1 METIRGNTV
10 FFIFLSFLS
19 YNVCIRPEDGFCC
32 IQYQVCSDAGS
43 FSLSSGAI
51 DPAIAADLVSKAEAD
66 CTNDYISIPGNY
78 HLKIPKQS
86 AGPH

>member
-1 METIRGNTV
+1 METICENLV
-10 FFIFLSFLS
+10 IFLCLSFLS

-66 CTNDYISIPGNY
+66 CTNDYISIPGDY

-86 AGPH
+86 ARPH